1 MEFNNKELTAELLRL
16 ADTDVKRCV
25 QCGRCSA
32 TCPMGDKMDLL
43 PSRMVWELIN
53 GNGEEMLKA
62 RSPWV
67 CLSCMACEQRCP
79 RGVSPCAV
87 MEAVRLLVIRQ
98 QGGNKLTA
106 EALENYPAD
115 MPQQALVAVSYTHL
129 TLPTMSCV

>member
-43 PSRMVWELIN
+43 PSRMVWELLN
-53 GNGEEMLKA
+53 GRSEEILAAK
-62 RSPWV
+62 SPWV

-79 RGVSPCAV
+79 KGVSPCAI
-87 MEAVRLLVIRQ
+87 MEAARLVNIRQ
-98 QGGNKLTA
+98 QGGNRLNA
-106 EALENYPAD
+106 ETLENYPAD
-115 MPQQALVAVSYTHL
+115 MPQQALVAAFRKYNK
-129 TLPTMSCV
+129 